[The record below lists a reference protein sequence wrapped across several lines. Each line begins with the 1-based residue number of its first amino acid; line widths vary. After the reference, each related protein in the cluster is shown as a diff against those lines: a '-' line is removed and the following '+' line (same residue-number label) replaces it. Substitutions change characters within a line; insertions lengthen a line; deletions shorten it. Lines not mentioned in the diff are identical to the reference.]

1 MKIKSDKKNG
11 ITILSFEGK
20 LDSNTSPDVQEKVL
34 PMITKGIKLVL
45 DMEKCDYLSSA
56 GLRILMMIGK
66 LLNRE
71 EGKGV
76 LSGLSTDLQD
86 IMEMA
91 GFGQVF
97 KNFDNIEDAIS
108 EVRT

>member
-1 MKIKSDKKNG
+1 MIIKTDNKEG
-11 ITILSFEGK
+11 ITILSFEGR
-20 LDSNTSPDVQEKVL
+20 LDSNTSPDVQDKVL
-34 PMITKGIKLVL
+34 PMISKGIKLVL
-45 DMEKCDYLSSA
+45 DMKNCDYLSSA

-71 EGKGV
+71 GGAGV
-76 LSGLSTDLQD
+76 LSGLNSELQD

-97 KNFDNIEDAIS
+97 KNYDNLDDAIS
-108 EVRT
+108 AVRV